1 MPVKVYQPTSAG
13 RRNSSVL
20 DFSHLT
26 KGKRREK
33 ALTER
38 IADRAGRDALGHIT
52 SRFRGGGARR
62 IYRKVDFLRQK
73 DGVPATVKA
82 IEYDPNRTADIALLY
97 YADGAKSY
105 ILAPKGLTVGM
116 KVVSGERCDP
126 DLGNCMRLDAI
137 PLGLQVHNV
146 ELQPGRGGQIA
157 RSAGN
162 SCQLMARDGEYAVIV
177 MPSGEMRKI
186 HAECRA
192 TIGEIGNIDWQNVRW
207 GKAGRVRHLGR
218 RPHNRGTAQ
227 NPVSHPMGG
236 GEGRTGGGR
245 HPCSPTG
252 LLAKGGKT
260 RRGKAR
266 SNQFILRR
274 RPPGKHVAVGS
285 GS

>member
-1 MPVKVYQPTSAG
+1 
-13 RRNSSVL
+13 
-20 DFSHLT
+20 
-26 KGKRREK
+26 
-33 ALTER
+33 
-38 IADRAGRDALGHIT
+38 
-52 SRFRGGGARR
+52 
-62 IYRKVDFLRQK
+62 
-73 DGVPATVKA
+73 
-82 IEYDPNRTADIALLY
+82 
-97 YADGAKSY
+97 
-105 ILAPKGLTVGM
+105 M
-116 KVVSGERCDP
+116 KVVSGDRCDP

-146 ELQPGRGGQIA
+146 ELQPGRGGQVA

-162 SCQLMARDGEYAVIV
+162 SVPADGARRRIRRRRDAFGRDAQDPLAAAAPRSARSATPTGRTSAGARPAV
-177 MPSGEMRKI
+177 S
-186 HAECRA
+186 A
-192 TIGEIGNIDWQNVRW
+192 TSAAVRT
-207 GKAGRVRHLGR
+207 
-218 RPHNRGTAQ
+218 TAA
-227 NPVSHPMGG
+227 PPRTRSHPMGG